1 MPLQLASKSTKA
13 PTMSAQNQI
22 RRITAP
28 QITARKGGEPIVC
41 LTAYDAPTAAILDEH
56 CDLIL
61 VGDSVGM
68 VVHGLTTTVGV
79 TLDMMIL
86 HGQAVMRGSQR
97 ALVVVDLPFGSYE
110 DSPETAFKSASRVMM
125 ETGCQAVKIESG
137 SYAAET
143 ISYLVERGIPV
154 MSHVGLRPQS
164 MNVLGG
170 FRARGRTVEVAD
182 EIVDN
187 AIAAAEAGSFAVV
200 VEGTSVEIA
209 DKVTKAVDIPT
220 IGIGASAGCDGQILV
235 TPDMLGQFDRVPKF
249 VKKYADMK
257 GLIEGAAKD
266 YAAQVKDRSFPGEEN
281 TYKFSK
287 K

>member
-1 MPLQLASKSTKA
+1 
-13 PTMSAQNQI
+13 MSAQTHVL
-22 RRITAP
+22 RMTAP
-28 QITARKGGEPIVC
+28 AITARKGGDPVVC
-41 LTAYDAPTAAILDEH
+41 LTAYDAPTAAILDDY

-86 HGQAVMRGSQR
+86 HGQAVMRGANK

-143 ISYLVERGIPV
+143 VSYLVERGIPV

-170 FRARGRTVEVAD
+170 FRARGRRKVVED
-182 EIVDN
+182 EIINN
-187 AIAAAEAGSFAVV
+187 AIAADKAGSFAVV
-200 VEGTSVEIA
+200 VEGVSAEIA
-209 DKVTKAVDIPT
+209 DKVTQAISVPT
-220 IGIGASAGCDGQILV
+220 IGIGASPGCDGQILV

-249 VKKYADMK
+249 VKKYGDMK
-257 GLIEGAAKD
+257 GLIENAVQA
-266 YAAQVKDRSFPGEEN
+266 YATEVKERSFPSEAN
-281 TYKFSK
+281 TYKFK

>member
-1 MPLQLASKSTKA
+1 
-13 PTMSAQNQI
+13 MSAQSYKA
-22 RRITAP
+22 RMTAP

-41 LTAYDAPTAAILDEH
+41 LTAYDAPTAAIMDEH

-68 VVHGLTTTVGV
+68 VVHGLPTTVGV
-79 TLDMMIL
+79 TLDMMIM
-86 HGQAVMRGSQR
+86 HGQAVMRGAHQ
-97 ALVVVDLPFGSYE
+97 ALVVVDLPFGAYE
-110 DSPETAFKSASRVMM
+110 DSPETAFRSASRVMM

-170 FRARGRTVEVAD
+170 FRARGRTKAVA
-182 EIVDN
+182 EQIIEN
-187 AIAAAEAGSFAVV
+187 AIAADKAGSFAVV
-200 VEGTSVEIA
+200 VEGVSEDLA
-209 DKVTKAVDIPT
+209 NKVTKAVSIPT
-220 IGIGASAGCDGQILV
+220 IGIGASSNCDGQILV
-235 TPDMLGQFDRVPKF
+235 TPDMLGMFDRVPKF
-249 VKKYADMK
+249 VKKYADLK
-257 GLIEGAAKD
+257 GDMSQAVAQYANDVKSRAFPSDD
-266 YAAQVKDRSFPGEEN
+266 Y
-281 TYKFSK
+281 TYRFK

>member
-1 MPLQLASKSTKA
+1 
-13 PTMSAQNQI
+13 MSAQSFKP
-22 RRITAP
+22 RMTAP

-41 LTAYDAPTAAILDEH
+41 LTAYDAPSAAIMDEH

-86 HGQAVMRGSQR
+86 HGQAVMRGAHQ
-97 ALVVVDLPFGSYE
+97 AFVVVDLPFGSYE
-110 DSPETAFKSASRVMM
+110 DSPETAFKNAARVMM

-143 ISYLVERGIPV
+143 IAYLVERGIPV

-164 MNVLGG
+164 ANVLGG
-170 FRARGRTVEVAD
+170 FRARGRRKVVAD
-182 EIVDN
+182 EIIEN
-187 AIAAAEAGSFAVV
+187 AIAADKAGSFAVV
-200 VEGTSVEIA
+200 VEGVSEELA
-209 DKVTKAVDIPT
+209 DKVTRAVKIPT
-220 IGIGASAGCDGQILV
+220 IGIGASANCDGQILV
-235 TPDMLGQFDRVPKF
+235 TPDMLGMFERVPKF
-249 VKKYADMK
+249 VKKYGTQRADMSDAVK
-257 GLIEGAAKD
+257 R
-266 YAAQVKDRSFPGEEN
+266 YAEEVKARKFPADEN
-281 TYKFSK
+281 LYHFK

>member
-1 MPLQLASKSTKA
+1 
-13 PTMSAQNQI
+13 MSAQNHIQ
-22 RRITAP
+22 RMTAP

-68 VVHGLTTTVGV
+68 VVHGLTSTVGV
-79 TLDMMIL
+79 TLDMMIM
-86 HGQAVMRGSQR
+86 HGQAVMRGAHK

-110 DSPETAFKSASRVMM
+110 DSPITAFKNASRVMM

-137 SYAAET
+137 SYAADT
-143 ISYLVERGIPV
+143 ISYLTERGIPV

-170 FRARGRTVEVAD
+170 FKARGRTQKVMD
-182 EIVDN
+182 EIIAN
-187 AIAAAEAGSFAVV
+187 AIAAADAGSFCVV
-200 VEGTSVEIA
+200 VEGVSTELA
-209 DKVTKAVDIPT
+209 DAVTKSVSIPT
-220 IGIGASAGCDGQILV
+220 IGIGASENCDGQILV
-235 TPDMLGQFDRVPKF
+235 TPDMLGLFEWTPKF
-249 VKKYADMK
+249 VKKYAD
-257 GLIEGAAKD
+257 LKD
-266 YAAQVKDRSFPGEEN
+266 IVDKATQKYAADVKSRTFPSREY
-281 TYKFSK
+281 TYNFVK

>member
-1 MPLQLASKSTKA
+1 
-13 PTMSAQNQI
+13 MSAQPSI
-22 RRITAP
+22 RRTTVPEITE
-28 QITARKGGEPIVC
+28 RKGGLPIVC
-41 LTAYDAPTAAILDEH
+41 LTAYDAPTAAILDQY

-68 VVHGLTTTVGV
+68 VVHGLSSTVGV

-86 HGQAVMRGSQR
+86 HAQAVMRGADR

-143 ISYLVERGIPV
+143 IAYLVERGIPV

-170 FRARGRTVEVAD
+170 FRARGRTPKIAD
-182 EIVDN
+182 EIVQN
-187 AIAAAEAGSFAVV
+187 AISAARAGSFAVV
-200 VEGTSVEIA
+200 VEGVSETLA
-209 DKVTKAVDIPT
+209 NRVTKSIDIPT
-220 IGIGASAGCDGQILV
+220 IGIGASNQCDGQILV
-235 TPDMLGQFDRVPKF
+235 TPDMLGLFEHVPKF
-249 VKKYADMK
+249 VKRYANTRQD
-257 GLIEGAAKD
+257 IDGAVKSYKD
-266 YAAQVKDRSFPGEEN
+266 EVQSRRFPSEDYTYRFKD
-281 TYKFSK
+281 
-287 K
+287 

>member
-1 MPLQLASKSTKA
+1 
-13 PTMSAQNQI
+13 MSAQKHGF
-22 RRITAP
+22 RMTAP
-28 QITARKGGEPIVC
+28 AITVRKGKEPVVC
-41 LTAYDAPTAAILDEH
+41 LTAYDAPTAAILDEY

-86 HGQAVMRGSQR
+86 HGKAVMRGSQK

-110 DSPETAFKSASRVMM
+110 DSPITAFKNASRVMM

-170 FRARGRTVEVAD
+170 FRARGRDKKIAD
-182 EIVDN
+182 EIIEN
-187 AIAAAEAGSFAVV
+187 AIAADEAGSFAVV
-200 VEGTSVEIA
+200 VEGVSVEIA
-209 DKVTKAVDIPT
+209 EKVTKAVSIPT

-235 TPDMLGQFDRVPKF
+235 TPDMLGLFDRVPKF
-249 VKKYADMK
+249 VKKY
-257 GLIEGAAKD
+257 GNLKD
-266 YAAQVKDRSFPGEEN
+266 FVEKAVSNYANEVKERSFPGDAN
-281 TYKFSK
+281 TYKFTNK
-287 K
+287 

>member
-1 MPLQLASKSTKA
+1 
-13 PTMSAQNQI
+13 MSAQTI
-22 RRITAP
+22 KTRMTAP
-28 QITARKGGEPIVC
+28 QISARKGGDPIVC
-41 LTAYDAPTAAILDEH
+41 LTAYDAPTAAIMDEH

-79 TLDMMIL
+79 TLDMMIM
-86 HGQAVMRGSQR
+86 HGQAVMRGAHQ

-110 DSPETAFKSASRVMM
+110 DSPETAFRNASRVMM

-170 FRARGRTVEVAD
+170 FRARGRRKIIFD
-182 EIVDN
+182 EIIEN
-187 AIAAAEAGSFAVV
+187 AIAADKAGSFAVV
-200 VEGTSVEIA
+200 VEGVSEELA
-209 DKVTKAVDIPT
+209 DKVTKAVSIPT
-220 IGIGASAGCDGQILV
+220 IGIGASANCDGQILV
-235 TPDMLGQFDRVPKF
+235 TPDMLGLFDRVPKF
-249 VKKYADMK
+249 VKKYGTMK
-257 GLIEGAAKD
+257 SDISEAVQLYAKE
-266 YAAQVKDRSFPGEEN
+266 VKDRSFPGSDN
-281 TYKFSK
+281 VYHFTK
-287 K
+287 

>member
-1 MPLQLASKSTKA
+1 
-13 PTMSAQNQI
+13 MSAQNHT

-28 QITARKGGEPIVC
+28 QITARKGGDPIVC
-41 LTAYDAPTAAILDEH
+41 LTAYDAPTAALVDEY

-61 VGDSVGM
+61 VGDSLGM
-68 VVHGLTTTVGV
+68 VVHGLPSTVGV

-86 HGQAVMRGSQR
+86 HGQAVMRTAHKS
-97 ALVVVDLPFGSYE
+97 LVVVDLPFGSYE
-110 DSPETAFKSASRVMM
+110 DSVESAFKSASRVIM

-170 FRARGRTVEVAD
+170 FRARGRSKEIAD
-182 EIVDN
+182 EIIEN
-187 AIAAAEAGSFAVV
+187 AISAAEAGSFAVV
-200 VEGTSVEIA
+200 VEGVSEELA
-209 DKVTKAVDIPT
+209 NRVTQAVDIPT
-220 IGIGASAGCDGQILV
+220 IGIGASAQCDGQILV

-249 VKKYADMK
+249 VEKYGTQLDMTRDA
-257 GLIEGAAKD
+257 IAQ
-266 YAAQVKDRSFPGEEN
+266 YASDVKDRSFPGEAN
-281 TYKFSK
+281 LYHFK
-287 K
+287 KLSLIHI

>member
-1 MPLQLASKSTKA
+1 
-13 PTMSAQNQI
+13 MSAQKPV

-28 QITARKGGEPIVC
+28 QITARKGGDPIIC
-41 LTAYDAPTAAILDEH
+41 LTAYDAPTAALVDEY

-61 VGDSVGM
+61 VGDSLGM
-68 VVHGLTTTVGV
+68 VVHGLTSTVGV

-86 HGQAVMRGSQR
+86 HGQAVMRSSHK

-110 DSPETAFKSASRVMM
+110 DSVETAFKSASRVMM

-170 FRARGRTVEVAD
+170 FKARGRSR
-182 EIVDN
+182 EIIDDIIAN
-187 AIAAAEAGSFAVV
+187 AKAAADAGSFAVV
-200 VEGTSVEIA
+200 VEGVSEELA
-209 DKVTKAVDIPT
+209 NLVTEAVDIPT
-220 IGIGASAGCDGQILV
+220 IGIGASAQCDGQILV
-235 TPDMLGQFDRVPKF
+235 TPDMLGQFERVPKF
-249 VKKYADMK
+249 VKKYGNQLEATREA
-257 GLIEGAAKD
+257 IAQ
-266 YAAQVKDRSFPGEEN
+266 YASDVTDRSFPGEAN
-281 TYKFSK
+281 LYRFK
-287 K
+287 KPTS

>member
-1 MPLQLASKSTKA
+1 
-13 PTMSAQNQI
+13 MSAQNMI
-22 RRITAP
+22 RRMTAP
-28 QITARKGGEPIVC
+28 AITARKGEEPIVC
-41 LTAYDAPTAAILDEH
+41 LTAYDAPTAAIVDEH

-79 TLDMMIL
+79 TLDMMIM
-86 HGQAVMRGSQR
+86 HGQAVMRGSQK

-110 DSPETAFKSASRVMM
+110 DSVETAFRSASRVMM

-143 ISYLVERGIPV
+143 IAYLVERGIPV

-170 FRARGRTVEVAD
+170 FRARGRTASVRE
-182 EIVDN
+182 EIIAN
-187 AIAAAEAGSFAVV
+187 AIAAAKAGSFAVV
-200 VEGTSVEIA
+200 VEGVSEEIA
-209 DKVTKAVDIPT
+209 DEVTKAVDIPT

-235 TPDMLGQFDRVPKF
+235 TPDMLGLFDRVPKF
-249 VKKYADMK
+249 VKKYGTLKSD
-257 GLIEGAAKD
+257 IEAAVKS
-266 YAAQVKDRSFPGEEN
+266 YAEEVKARSFPSEAQ
-281 TYKFSK
+281 TYRFKSE
-287 K
+287 

>member
-1 MPLQLASKSTKA
+1 
-13 PTMSAQNQI
+13 MSAQSHTP
-22 RRITAP
+22 RMTAP
-28 QITARKGGEPIVC
+28 AITGRKGGEPIVC
-41 LTAYDAPTAAILDEH
+41 LTAYDAPTAAILDDH

-79 TLDMMIL
+79 TLDMMIM
-86 HGQAVMRGSQR
+86 HGQAVMRGAHK

-110 DSPETAFKSASRVMM
+110 DSPETAFRSASRVMM

-170 FRARGRTVEVAD
+170 FRARGRRQEVAD
-182 EIVDN
+182 EILEN
-187 AIAAAEAGSFAVV
+187 AIAADKAGSFAVV
-200 VEGTSVEIA
+200 VEGVSTEIA
-209 DKVTKAVDIPT
+209 ERVTRAVSIPT

-235 TPDMLGQFDRVPKF
+235 TPDMLGLFDRVPKF
-249 VKKYADMK
+249 VKKFGDMK
-257 GLIEGAAKD
+257 ELLETAATD
-266 YAAQVKDRSFPGEEN
+266 YAAQVKDRSFPGDSN
-281 TYKFSK
+281 TYKFTK
-287 K
+287 

>member
-1 MPLQLASKSTKA
+1 
-13 PTMSAQNQI
+13 MSAQNHVS
-22 RRITAP
+22 RITAP
-28 QITARKGGEPIVC
+28 AITARKGKEPVVC
-41 LTAYDAPTAAILDEH
+41 LTAYDAPTAAIIDEY

-79 TLDMMIL
+79 TLDMMIM
-86 HGQAVMRGSQR
+86 HGQAVMRGSKK

-110 DSPETAFKSASRVMM
+110 DSVETGFKNASRVMI

-170 FRARGRTVEVAD
+170 FRARGRRKEVAD
-182 EIVDN
+182 EIVEN
-187 AIAAAEAGSFAVV
+187 AVAAAEAGSFAVV

-209 DKVTKAVDIPT
+209 EKVTRAVSIPT

-235 TPDMLGQFDRVPKF
+235 TPDMLGLFDRVPKF
-249 VKKYADMK
+249 VKKYGDLK
-257 GLIEGAAKD
+257 GMIEASVGD
-266 YAAQVKDRSFPGEEN
+266 YAREVKDRSFPGDAN
-281 TYKFSK
+281 TYKFTK

>member
-1 MPLQLASKSTKA
+1 
-13 PTMSAQNQI
+13 MSAQTPKK
-22 RRITAP
+22 RMTAP
-28 QITARKGGEPIVC
+28 EITARKGGEPIVC
-41 LTAYDAPTAAILDEH
+41 LTAYDAPTAALLDPH

-68 VVHGLTTTVGV
+68 VVHGLSTTVGV

-86 HGQAVMRGSQR
+86 HGQAVMRG
-97 ALVVVDLPFGSYE
+97 AKTAMVVVDLPFGSYE

-137 SYAAET
+137 SYAADT
-143 ISYLVERGIPV
+143 VRYLVERGIPV

-164 MNVLGG
+164 SNVLGG
-170 FRARGRTVEVAD
+170 FRARGRNPVIAK

-209 DKVTKAVDIPT
+209 DKVTAAVDIPT

-235 TPDMLGQFDRVPKF
+235 TPDMLGLFSRVPKF
-249 VKKYADMK
+249 VKKY
-257 GLIEGAAKD
+257 GNLQEVIETAVRQ
-266 YAAQVKDRSFPGEEN
+266 YAQDVKSRDFPSEPF
-281 TYKFSK
+281 TYKFK
-287 K
+287 

>member
-1 MPLQLASKSTKA
+1 
-13 PTMSAQNQI
+13 MSAQNHLS
-22 RRITAP
+22 RMTAP
-28 QITARKGGEPIVC
+28 GITARKGGEPVVC
-41 LTAYDAPTAAILDEH
+41 LTAYDAPMAAILDEH

-79 TLDMMIL
+79 TLDMMIM
-86 HGQAVMRGSQR
+86 HGKAVMRGSNK

-110 DSPETAFKSASRVMM
+110 DSVETAFQSASRVMM

-137 SYAAET
+137 SYAAQT

-170 FRARGRTVEVAD
+170 FRARGRRKEIAD
-182 EIVDN
+182 EIIEN
-187 AIAAAEAGSFAVV
+187 AIAADKAGSFAVV
-200 VEGTSVEIA
+200 VEGVSAELA
-209 DKVTKAVDIPT
+209 EKVTKAVSIPT

-235 TPDMLGQFDRVPKF
+235 TPDMLGLFDRVPKF
-249 VKKYADMK
+249 VKKYGDLK
-257 GLIEGAAKD
+257 GFTEKAVGD
-266 YAAQVKDRSFPGEEN
+266 YAREVKDRSFPGEAN
-281 TYKFSK
+281 TYKFTK

>member
-1 MPLQLASKSTKA
+1 
-13 PTMSAQNQI
+13 MSAQNSM
-22 RRITAP
+22 RRKTAP
-28 QITARKGGEPIVC
+28 EITARKGKEPIVC
-41 LTAYDAPTAAILDEH
+41 LTAYDAPTAAILDDY

-79 TLDMMIL
+79 TLEMMIL
-86 HGQAVMRGSQR
+86 HGQAVMRGSHK
-97 ALVVVDLPFGSYE
+97 ALVVVDLPFGYYE
-110 DSPETAFKSASRVMM
+110 DSPETAFQSAARVMR

-170 FRARGRTVEVAD
+170 FRARGRTEKVAE
-182 EIVDN
+182 EIVEN

-200 VEGTSVEIA
+200 VEGVSAELA
-209 DKVTKAVDIPT
+209 DKVTKAVSIPT
-220 IGIGASAGCDGQILV
+220 IGIGASSGCDGQILV
-235 TPDMLGQFDRVPKF
+235 TPDMLGLFNRVPKF
-249 VKKYADMK
+249 VKKYANMQDV
-257 GLIEGAAKD
+257 IHTSVESYAKD
-266 YAAQVKDRSFPGEEN
+266 VKSRSFPGEDN

-287 K
+287 

>member
-1 MPLQLASKSTKA
+1 
-13 PTMSAQNQI
+13 MSAQNHI
-22 RRITAP
+22 PRMTAP
-28 QITARKGGEPIVC
+28 KITARKGGEPIVC

-79 TLDMMIL
+79 TLDMMIM
-86 HGQAVMRGSQR
+86 HGQAVMRGSNK

-110 DSPETAFKSASRVMM
+110 DSVETAFRSASRVMM

-170 FRARGRTVEVAD
+170 FRARGRRK
-182 EIVDN
+182 EIEEEIIAN

-209 DKVTKAVDIPT
+209 EKVTEAVPIPT
-220 IGIGASAGCDGQILV
+220 IGIGASAGCDGQIGQILV

-249 VKKYADMK
+249 VKKFADMK
-257 GLIEGAAKD
+257 GMIEGAAKD
-266 YAAQVKDRSFPGEEN
+266 YAAQVKDRSFPGETN
-281 TYKFSK
+281 TYKFTK